1 MNVLKETGTPGSVPK
16 AKTSPGRY
24 HALTRLQLAV
34 GWYAWKS
41 LRIPL
46 VLVLH
51 AVNVIVD
58 PWLVIAFTVEQ
69 ALGRIETKRELDRWN
84 NERDETP

>member
-1 MNVLKETGTPGSVPK
+1 M
-16 AKTSPGRY
+16 
-24 HALTRLQLAV
+24 
-34 GWYAWKS
+34 
-41 LRIPL
+41 RIPL

-69 ALGRIETKRELDRWN
+69 AFGRIETKRELDRWN